1 MLCRVCV
8 FVSNHLTTKKSIVV
22 FFAAKFYLVKYYVLS
37 TEEPQIYY
45 KSYFDKNIV
54 TKITTINSTCSEKI

>member
-1 MLCRVCV
+1 MCIC
-8 FVSNHLTTKKSIVV
+8 KQSINEKENYCSI
-22 FFAAKFYLVKYYVLS
+22 FAAKFYLVKYYVIS

-54 TKITTINSTCSEKI
+54 TKTTTINSTCSEKN